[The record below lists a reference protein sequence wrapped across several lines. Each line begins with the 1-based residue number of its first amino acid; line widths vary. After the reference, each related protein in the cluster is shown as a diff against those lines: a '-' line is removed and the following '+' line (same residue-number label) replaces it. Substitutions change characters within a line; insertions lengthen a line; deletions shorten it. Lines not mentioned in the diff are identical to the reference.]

1 VCGYAL
7 ALPREHPVSNSNSA
21 SRATPQVESVGI
33 LGVAVTFTLAVEVL
47 FAEFGSGVSAATV
60 AVLATVPDVPGLFTT
75 SWTVATPL
83 AGTVPRE
90 QLTVLAPVQDPCDG
104 VAETNVV
111 PAGRVSL
118 TVTPAAR
125 LGPAFATARS

>member
-1 VCGYAL
+1 MAVRPKEVY
-7 ALPREHPVSNSNSA
+7 
-21 SRATPQVESVGI
+21 ATPAWATPSGHVTVRG
-33 LGVAVTFTLAVEVL
+33 GVVVTVAVAVEVL
-47 FAEFGSGVSAATV
+47 FAEFGSGVSVATV
-60 AVLATVPDVPGLFTT
+60 AVLATVPDVLGLLTT

-90 QLTVLAPVQDPCDG
+90 QLTVLVPVQDHCDG
-104 VAETNVV
+104 VADTNVV

>member
-1 VCGYAL
+1 VTVRGG
-7 ALPREHPVSNSNSA
+7 VVV
-21 SRATPQVESVGI
+21 T
-33 LGVAVTFTLAVEVL
+33 VAVAVEVL
-47 FAEFGSGVSAATV
+47 FAGFGSGVVEEAV
-60 AVLATVPDVPGLFTT
+60 AVLATVPDVLGLLTT

-90 QLTVLAPVQDPCDG
+90 QLMVPVPVQDPCDD

-118 TVTPAAR
+118 TVTLAAR
-125 LGPAFATARS
+125 LGPAFATAMS

>member
-1 VCGYAL
+1 VTVRGG
-7 ALPREHPVSNSNSA
+7 VVV
-21 SRATPQVESVGI
+21 T
-33 LGVAVTFTLAVEVL
+33 VAVAVEVL
-47 FAEFGSGVSAATV
+47 FAEFGSGVSVATV
-60 AVLATVPDVPGLFTT
+60 AVLATVPDVLGLLTT

-90 QLTVLAPVQDPCDG
+90 QLTVLVLVQDPCDG
-104 VAETNVV
+104 VTETNVM

-125 LGPAFATARS
+125 LGPAFATAML